1 MRIPPKRLL
10 ALPALAGL
18 LVVGVVAA
26 PIAHASS
33 EKGGASDVKRLTDD
47 RNAVVAPSA
56 VVARDAAVAQDA
68 AGSSSLSQPVKAQGQ
83 LGPGKGTVFIG
94 LEPPSGA
101 KLTAGSPVVIEA
113 SGEGLKFPSKLKTQ
127 MEPGSPVAL
136 PVEVDESSPGKAQI
150 KLSYYWC
157 HSGDSGQCV
166 REHAELAVSLDLTGD
181 APGGEAFFSYRART
195 K

>member
-10 ALPALAGL
+10 ALPTLAGL
-18 LVVGVVAA
+18 LVAGVVTA

-33 EKGGASDVKRLTDD
+33 EEGGANDVKRLTESQTT
-47 RNAVVAPSA
+47 A
-56 VVARDAAVAQDA
+56 VARTAAAHA
-68 AGSSSLSQPVKAQGQ
+68 LSQPVKAQGQ

-127 MEPGSPVAL
+127 MEPGNPVAL

-166 REHAELAVSLDLTGD
+166 REHAELTVSLDLTGD
-181 APGGEAFFSYRART
+181 APGGEAFFSYRAST